1 MEVSLTVSI
10 DHRTAVGVADGT
22 PFSSADEAWLW
33 AMKGMKSHLDGANV
47 KGESSDITKPCEAS
61 DVLICARS
69 LHRGGQMTDGELR
82 VVLLYGSYAVAPMKL
97 GESHVAAVPFW
108 NRGIDMLVSILEQKK
123 IINKQGKGG
132 SNEN

>member
-33 AMKGMKSHLDGANV
+33 AMKGMQSRLDGANV
-47 KGESSDITKPCEAS
+47 KGVIGDITMPCEAS

-82 VVLLYGSYAVAPMKL
+82 VLLLYGSYAVAPMML